1 MPRARTITDAPHP
14 HCRRRRAPLLGAGG
28 FLIALAFAAAGG
40 IAPGFHAR
48 ALAGEA
54 AGAAASAATPA
65 VAAAPATVKID
76 NFTFSP
82 ATLTIPVG
90 TTVTWVN
97 GDDIPHVVAE
107 KNRVFKSKTLD
118 TDDKFTFT
126 FSTPG
131 TVEYFCSLHPHMV
144 GKIIVQANQPAS

>member
-1 MPRARTITDAPHP
+1 MPRARTITDAPQP
-14 HCRRRRAPLLGAGG
+14 HCRMRRALFLRAGG
-28 FLIALAFAAAGG
+28 FLIAVAYAAAGG
-40 IAPGFHAR
+40 IAPGGHAP

-54 AGAAASAATPA
+54 AGVATSA

-90 TTVTWVN
+90 TAVTWVN

-107 KNRVFKSKTLD
+107 KNRAFKSKTLD
-118 TDDKFTFT
+118 TEDKFTFT